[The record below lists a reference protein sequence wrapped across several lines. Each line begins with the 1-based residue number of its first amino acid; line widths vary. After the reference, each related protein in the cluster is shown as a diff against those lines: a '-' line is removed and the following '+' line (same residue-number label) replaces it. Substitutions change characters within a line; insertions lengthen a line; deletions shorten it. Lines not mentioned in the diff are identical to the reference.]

1 MNSESFRKMNKF
13 PRFKDTGDLIGILK
27 SSPFVEIC
35 TTPKLHDPCD
45 KVMTG
50 FDTCLKIAI
59 DADLIALRK
68 NRSSKKTIS
77 SDYTDIN
84 KFK

>member
-1 MNSESFRKMNKF
+1 MNSESNRKMNKF
-13 PRFKDTGDLIGILK
+13 PRFKDTRDLIGILK
-27 SSPFVEIC
+27 SSPFVEIS

-50 FDTCLKIAI
+50 FDTCFEIAI

-68 NRSSKKTIS
+68 DKSSKKTLS
-77 SDYTDIN
+77 SDYIDIN
-84 KFK
+84 SFK